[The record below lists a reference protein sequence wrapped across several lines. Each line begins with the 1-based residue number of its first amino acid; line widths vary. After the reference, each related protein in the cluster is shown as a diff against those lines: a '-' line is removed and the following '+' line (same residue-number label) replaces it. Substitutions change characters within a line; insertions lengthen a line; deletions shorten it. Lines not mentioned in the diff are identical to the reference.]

1 MSAADS
7 LATSERNAD
16 PVDDESLESV
26 DDEVADDALEALDT
40 LDDELVDSSA
50 ASRLVRSVSSVDS
63 RLLALDELSV
73 ALDDELESL
82 ALETPGGGPGGG
94 PPTPLGAPAPPL
106 EASLVELWPLSEETP
121 LSCDRNASTAADSP
135 IAVDASEDVIELL
148 ADAEVEAL
156 VLVVSEELFWLAKLV
171 WSSRNKDCVL
181 KPEMDIDMGLPP
193 NLVGAL
199 SS

>member
-82 ALETPGGGPGGG
+82 ALETPGGGP
-94 PPTPLGAPAPPL
+94 PTPLGAPAPPL

-148 ADAEVEAL
+148 ADGEVEAL